1 MRHISA
7 HDGLSIPV
15 IGFGTYKLNGL
26 AGAEAVADAIDGGY
40 TLIDSA
46 FNYENE
52 GAVGE
57 GVRRSHANRADV
69 TVTSKL
75 PGRHHAYAQARAA
88 IEESVFR
95 MGIGYIDL
103 YLIHWPNPRVGK
115 YVEAWRALIDAK
127 TDGLVRHIGVCNFEP
142 EYLKVL
148 ADETGVIPEVNQI
161 ELHPYFPQKDLV
173 SFDDAHGIIT
183 EAWSPL
189 RRGDLLSDPVIV
201 DVAKKHGITPGQ
213 AVLAWDIARGV
224 VPIPKAAHKER
235 QAENLAAAQ
244 IALGSDDVA
253 RITAL
258 GRPDGRLA
266 NQDPRVYEEF

>member
-7 HDGLSIPV
+7 HDGLSVPV

-95 MGIGYIDL
+95 MGS
-103 YLIHWPNPRVGK
+103 
-115 YVEAWRALIDAK
+115 
-127 TDGLVRHIGVCNFEP
+127 T
-142 EYLKVL
+142 
-148 ADETGVIPEVNQI
+148 
-161 ELHPYFPQKDLV
+161 
-173 SFDDAHGIIT
+173 
-183 EAWSPL
+183 L
-189 RRGDLLSDPVIV
+189 R
-201 DVAKKHGITPGQ
+201 
-213 AVLAWDIARGV
+213 
-224 VPIPKAAHKER
+224 
-235 QAENLAAAQ
+235 
-244 IALGSDDVA
+244 
-253 RITAL
+253 
-258 GRPDGRLA
+258 
-266 NQDPRVYEEF
+266 